1 MGMQGSVPQFLLD
14 ANVAGG
20 LSHFVIYC
28 HERAEGFQSSSVEFR
43 VRSPSQTLW
52 LGQFFPLLTAGSCWD
67 RGFASPLNFI
77 PINFC
82 SHEKN
87 PHSRRTFC
95 SASISSRNTNSDYT
109 PSTSIREEI
118 EGKMMI
124 RENIQLQ

>member
-43 VRSPSQTLW
+43 VRSPSQTLCSAN
-52 LGQFFPLLTAGSCWD
+52 FFPLLTAGSCWD
-67 RGFASPLNFI
+67 HGFASPLNFS

-82 SHEKN
+82 SHEKT
-87 PHSRRTFC
+87 PHSRG
-95 SASISSRNTNSDYT
+95 ASISSRNTNSDYT

-118 EGKMMI
+118 EGKIMI